1 MKKISSLPKG
11 CELSVNVTIYKHTPL
26 KLNKPTLIIGEKD
39 NLKEIVYYI
48 SFSSC
53 KDKTNTN
60 SMEEIIYYD
69 ETGCGFLSEFYYLRD
84 REFLFQTRF
93 KQIQEGVIYLEG
105 NYTYWVKILSY
116 LESEGEIFMRGRVNF
131 KRQKCSFLVMT
142 TFLDFQGFQGK
153 EKQNDCSIKLWER

>member
-53 KDKTNTN
+53 KNKTNTN

-105 NYTYWVKILSY
+105 NYTY
-116 LESEGEIFMRGRVNF
+116 
-131 KRQKCSFLVMT
+131 
-142 TFLDFQGFQGK
+142 
-153 EKQNDCSIKLWER
+153 